1 MKIAVTG
8 SRGLVGQR
16 LIAHLSDAGHEVVR
30 LPHDSPDLQALLSGV
45 DGIVNLGGAPI
56 AGGRWTTA
64 RKRLIYD
71 SRVSLTRQLVD
82 AIAKMPED
90 KRPRVLV
97 SASAA
102 GIYGIENKG
111 LRNESSPPGDD
122 FLARVCLAWEGE
134 TRRAE
139 SLGVRT
145 VQVRITLVVAREALA
160 LKRMLLPFRL
170 GVGGPLGSGRQPFPF
185 IHIDDL
191 CQLFALA
198 LHDDTLRGPVNAA
211 APEQLQQRA
220 AARAI
225 GRVLGRPTWLPVPA
239 LALQILFGEMSSVL
253 LTGQFVNSEL
263 AQAHGLVFRYPTFEA
278 AVRETIK
285 PGVG

>member
-8 SRGLVGQR
+8 SHGLVGQHLVNR
-16 LIAHLSDAGHEVVR
+16 LIKAGHQVVQ
-30 LPHDSPDLQALLSGV
+30 LPHDGTGFQDLLTGV
-45 DGIVNLGGAPI
+45 EGIVNLGGAPI
-56 AGGRWTTA
+56 AGGRWTQA

-71 SRVSLTRQLVD
+71 SRANLTRLLVD
-82 AIAKMPED
+82 AIANMPED
-90 KRPRVLV
+90 QRPRVLV

-102 GIYGIENKG
+102 GIYGSDNKG
-111 LRNESSPPGDD
+111 LRTESSPPGDD

-134 TRRAE
+134 ARRAE
-139 SLGVRT
+139 ALGVRA

-191 CQLFALA
+191 CQLILIALTD
-198 LHDDTLRGPVNAA
+198 HTLRGPVNAA

-253 LTGQFVNSEL
+253 LTGQFVSSEL